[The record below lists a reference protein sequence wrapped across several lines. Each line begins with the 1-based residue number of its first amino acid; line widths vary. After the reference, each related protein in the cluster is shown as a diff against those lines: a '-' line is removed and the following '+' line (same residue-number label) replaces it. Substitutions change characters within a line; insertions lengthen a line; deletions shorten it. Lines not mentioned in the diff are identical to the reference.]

1 MRLELRDL
9 LLLGFPKPILAAGQ
23 DLVFILFFCQ
33 VSSLFSHS
41 RKLCAQLIFA
51 AVVFQVQAR
60 PPALGFS
67 LLPPPCSLSV
77 GCQSALLPG
86 PPDSYPRIEFLAGA
100 CLSVIF
106 LMCFCRL
113 PNLVV
118 LVLFCVKSL
127 QVIAGVVLELSDQKT
142 QDFIILIFL
151 KRLFFKYACKL
162 FSEMTMRT

>member
-77 GCQSALLPG
+77 GCQSALVAWSSG
-86 PPDSYPRIEFLAGA
+86 FL
-100 CLSVIF
+100 SQN
-106 LMCFCRL
+106 R
-113 PNLVV
+113 V
-118 LVLFCVKSL
+118 L
-127 QVIAGVVLELSDQKT
+127 AT
-142 QDFIILIFL
+142 
-151 KRLFFKYACKL
+151 
-162 FSEMTMRT
+162 